1 MSAVRAP
8 DGPPDGQAPRQPPGG
23 SSGRSQ
29 AGEGLTRR
37 AFLARSGVLIVTF
50 SLTSFDALAQQ
61 EGEARLPGSLDKTP
75 FLDAWIRVAAD
86 GALTVF
92 TGKAEL
98 GQGVRTALIAL
109 AAEEL
114 GVAPKRIA
122 LVTADTRRTPNEG
135 YTAGSN
141 SMKDSGT
148 AIRNAAA
155 QVREL
160 LIERASAKLGVPA
173 DRLQASDGSVIAPDG
188 RRIGFGDLAAQ
199 GYAQIRAR
207 PSSKLKDPKDYTI
220 VGRPLARVDIPA
232 KVTGGVAYVHDLRLP
247 GMLHARVVCPPSYR
261 ARLRDADMAS
271 VERLP
276 GVVKVVRDG
285 SVLGVVASHEFEAIR
300 AMRALG
306 ASARWDEG
314 TGLPQ
319 GDVFA
324 ALARLPSQEIINAD
338 RHSQPSASARTLEAT
353 YTRAYQMHGGIGP
366 SCAVALFKDETLTV
380 WTHSQGVYPLRE
392 SIAQLLR
399 MPAERVQCVHAEGS
413 GCYGHNAADDAAAH
427 AALFARVLPGR
438 PIRVQWMREQEHTW
452 EPYGPAMIAK
462 LRGGLDA
469 AGSIAEWSVEGWSN
483 SHSTRPGGAGNLM
496 PGWFVDAPFVQP
508 VPKPIPMPEGG
519 GDRNSIPIYNV
530 PNMRVV
536 HHFIPD
542 MPVRVSALR
551 SLGAYVN
558 VFAIESFMDELA
570 RAADAD
576 PVAFRIRHLT
586 DRRAHDVVARAAIR
600 FGWEGFTRRRG
611 RGRGFAFA
619 RYKNLAAYCA
629 VAVEVGLE
637 HETGRA
643 RLVRAA
649 AAVDSGQAVDP
660 DGLRNQIEGGI
671 VQAMSWTL
679 FEAVAFDATRITSVD
694 WSTYPIARFDD
705 VPDRIDVE
713 VIDRPGEP
721 FLGTGEA
728 AQGPTGAAIA
738 NAIADAAGVRLR
750 DLPLTREKIKAAIG
764 V

>member
-1 MSAVRAP
+1 MSA
-8 DGPPDGQAPRQPPGG
+8 D
-23 SSGRSQ
+23 
-29 AGEGLTRR
+29 LTRR
-37 AFLARSGVLIVTF
+37 AFLARSGALVVTF
-50 SLTSFDALAQQ
+50 SLAPFDVVAQDDA
-61 EGEARLPGSLDKTP
+61 GSKLPGSLDRAP
-75 FLDAWIRVAAD
+75 LLDAWIRIGAD
-86 GALTVF
+86 GVVTAF

-98 GQGVRTALIAL
+98 GQGIKTALIAL

-114 GVAPKRIA
+114 GVAPRSIV

-155 QVREL
+155 QVREI
-160 LIERASAKLGVPA
+160 LIERASAKLGVPT
-173 DRLQASDGSVIAPDG
+173 DRLQAQDGNVIAGDG

-199 GYAQIRAR
+199 GYAQVRAQR
-207 PSSKLKDPKDYTI
+207 QSKLKDPKSYTI
-220 VGRPLARVDIPA
+220 VGKPPPRVDIPA
-232 KVTGGVAYVHDLRLP
+232 KVTGGAAYVHDLRLP
-247 GMLHARVVCPPSYR
+247 GMLHARVVCPPSYGAKLR
-261 ARLRDADMAS
+261 AADVAD
-271 VERLP
+271 VERMP
-276 GVVKVVRDG
+276 GVVKMLRDG
-285 SVLGVVASHEFEAIR
+285 SVLGVIANREFEAIR

-306 ASARWDEG
+306 ARAQWDE
-314 TGLPQ
+314 TASLPR
-319 GDVFA
+319 GDLFE
-324 ALARLPSQEIINAD
+324 ALARLPSHEIVDAE
-338 RHSQPSASARTLEAT
+338 RHSQAAPGAHTLEAR
-353 YTRAYQMHGGIGP
+353 YTRAYQMHGAIGP
-366 SCAVALFKDETLTV
+366 SCAVALFKDDALSV
-380 WTHSQGVYPLRE
+380 WTHSQGVYPLRA
-392 SIAQLLR
+392 SIAGMLR
-399 MPAERVQCVHAEGS
+399 IPADRVQCIHAEGS

-427 AALFARVLPGR
+427 AALFARAMPGR

-462 LRGGLDA
+462 LRGSVDP
-469 AGSIAEWSVEGWSN
+469 AGDIVDWSVEGWSN

-496 PGWFVDAPFVQP
+496 PAWFIDAPFAQP
-508 VPKPIPMPEGG
+508 IPEPIPMPEGG
-519 GDRNSIPIYNV
+519 GDRNSVPIYAV
-530 PNMRVV
+530 PKLRVV

-542 MPVRVSALR
+542 MPIRVSALR

-570 RAADAD
+570 RAAGAD
-576 PVAFRIRHLT
+576 PVGFRIRHLG
-586 DRRAHDVVARAAIR
+586 DRRARDVVARAATR

-611 RGRGFAFA
+611 HGRGFAFA

-629 VAVEVGLE
+629 VAVEVALD
-637 HETGRA
+637 HETGHA
-643 RLVRAA
+643 RVVRAA

-679 FEAVAFDATRITSVD
+679 FEAVTFDATRITSVD
-694 WSTYPIARFDD
+694 WSAYPIARFAD
-705 VPDRIDVE
+705 VPDSIDVE

-738 NAIADAAGVRLR
+738 NAIADAGGVRLR
-750 DLPLTREKIKAAIG
+750 DLPLTRERIKAAIG